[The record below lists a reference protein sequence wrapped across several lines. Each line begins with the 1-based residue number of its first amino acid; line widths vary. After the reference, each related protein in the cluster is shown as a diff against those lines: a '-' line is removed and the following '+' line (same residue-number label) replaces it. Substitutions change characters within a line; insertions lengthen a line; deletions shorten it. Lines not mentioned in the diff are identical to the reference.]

1 MAAKDYKMVRLAKRS
16 PSDELGI
23 IIAKKKLKEI
33 NTTGFHIVHI
43 EPGGMVDRQVN
54 DGSIELPFSFFI
66 AARLA
71 V

>member
-1 MAAKDYKMVRLAKRS
+1 MTKMDVV
-16 PSDELGI
+16 EEI
-23 IIAKKKLKEI
+23 KKKLKEI

-66 AARLA
+66 TAWGAPVESLQSRFLLMFH
-71 V
+71 